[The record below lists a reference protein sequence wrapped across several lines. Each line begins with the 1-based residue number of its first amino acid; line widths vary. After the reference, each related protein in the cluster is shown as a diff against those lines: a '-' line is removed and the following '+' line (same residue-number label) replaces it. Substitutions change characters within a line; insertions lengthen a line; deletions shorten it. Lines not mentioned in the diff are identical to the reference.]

1 MLRFF
6 LLFVFLQLSLFGI
19 NMLGVVQQHVV
30 LPWTA
35 LLARI
40 CVGLVTLF
48 DSTAAAAGKVLR
60 AQGVADEVKSAVVQ
74 QQRADQRRLGFQAGE
89 SVQGVGVE
97 RGVHDAIRLS

>member
-40 CVGLVTLF
+40 G
-48 DSTAAAAGKVLR
+48 SP
-60 AQGVADEVKSAVVQ
+60 ADL
-74 QQRADQRRLGFQAGE
+74 RRLNRAE
-89 SVQGVGVE
+89 LKSLAAE
-97 RGVHDAIRLS
+97 LRGLHVHDHAEIARIRRDYGQRIREHMAQAKRSAED

>member
-48 DSTAAAAGKVLR
+48 DSTAAAAGKVLWNTVTGF
-60 AQGVADEVKSAVVQ
+60 GVSKPASCCL
-74 QQRADQRRLGFQAGE
+74 RR
-89 SVQGVGVE
+89 
-97 RGVHDAIRLS
+97 